1 MKRSSSNKKTT
12 KTQKPSL
19 YRNMNKGLLATT
31 IILLIFGL
39 IMILSAS
46 SVAAVREYGRE
57 VHFFFTRQLIF
68 AIAGL
73 CLSMFVI
80 KLSPNFVDKMS
91 LPAVVVIVGVLI
103 YTISYG
109 KVTNGSTSWIYFGP
123 IGLQPSE
130 FAKTIMIVSLATL
143 YGRLLKKFDGI
154 PSTMFCFIPAI
165 VIFIL
170 IALQPDLG
178 TAMIIF
184 IISILIYFF
193 LPIEATK
200 EFKIFKI
207 VLAVSIITL
216 ILAMPKIVG
225 SENFISKQLSLEQR
239 ERIAEFNDPCHKY
252 EDSGYQVCHGFIAI
266 NSGGVTGSG
275 LGESTQKFLYL
286 PEAYTDFIFPII
298 VEELGVV
305 TAGIILIMYLVL
317 LMQILTIAVNA
328 VNLRDSIIAFGT
340 FCYILAHIVVN
351 LGGILALMPLTGVPL
366 PFLSYGGSFLINLLV
381 LLGLTQRVHINTKLA
396 KTKKKA

>member
-1 MKRSSSNKKTT
+1 
-12 KTQKPSL
+12 
-19 YRNMNKGLLATT
+19 
-31 IILLIFGL
+31 
-39 IMILSAS
+39 
-46 SVAAVREYGRE
+46 
-57 VHFFFTRQLIF
+57 
-68 AIAGL
+68 
-73 CLSMFVI
+73 
-80 KLSPNFVDKMS
+80 
-91 LPAVVVIVGVLI
+91 
-103 YTISYG
+103 
-109 KVTNGSTSWIYFGP
+109 
-123 IGLQPSE
+123 
-130 FAKTIMIVSLATL
+130 
-143 YGRLLKKFDGI
+143 
-154 PSTMFCFIPAI
+154 
-165 VIFIL
+165 
-170 IALQPDLG
+170 
-178 TAMIIF
+178 
-184 IISILIYFF
+184 
-193 LPIEATK
+193 
-200 EFKIFKI
+200 
-207 VLAVSIITL
+207 
-216 ILAMPKIVG
+216 MPKIVG

-351 LGGILALMPLTGVPL
+351 LGGVLALMPLTGVPL

-381 LLGLTQRVHINTKLA
+381 LIGLTQRVHINTKLA
-396 KTKKKA
+396 KAKKKA